1 MNENIKFH
9 DIYDF
14 YFVPFYK
21 QSWFIIL
28 IIMFFLGIIVACIY
42 LFLQWRVL
50 KREKVIELTSGEWAI
65 QELKKLSVDLCVTK
79 DDYKK
84 FYFRLT
90 EIIKEYIFKQYGWRV
105 QDKTD
110 EELISFLWGV
120 QFDSELIM
128 KLDGI
133 FKGSLLVKFAGGD
146 ALNDAAQNALAGTFF
161 IVGKG

>member
-1 MNENIKFH
+1 MKENIKFH

-21 QSWFIIL
+21 EWWFIL
-28 IIMFFLGIIVACIY
+28 LMTLFFLGAIAAGVY
-42 LFLQWRVL
+42 YFLQWRAR
-50 KREKVIELTSGEWAI
+50 KREEIIKITPVEWATR
-65 QELKKLSVDLCVTK
+65 ELKKLSVDSCATK
-79 DDYKK
+79 NDYKK
-84 FYFRLT
+84 FYFKLT

-133 FKGSLLVKFAGGD
+133 LKGSLLVKFAGED
-146 ALNDAAQNALAGTFF
+146 ALKDAARNALEVAFF
-161 IVGKG
+161 IIGNK